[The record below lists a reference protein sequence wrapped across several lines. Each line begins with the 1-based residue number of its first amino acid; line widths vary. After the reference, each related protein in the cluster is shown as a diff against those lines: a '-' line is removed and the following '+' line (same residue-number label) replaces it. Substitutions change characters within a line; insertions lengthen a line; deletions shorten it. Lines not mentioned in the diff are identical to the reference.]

1 MTNETFIKQ
10 VEKAL
15 ENSNIADKERKELE
29 KLLKNLL
36 KNNTPEEVSGLL
48 LEMITPSKKR

>member
-1 MTNETFIKQ
+1 MTNELFIKQ
-10 VEKAL
+10 IEKAL
-15 ENSNIADKERKELE
+15 ENSNLADKERKELE
-29 KLLKNLL
+29 KLLKKLL

>member
-15 ENSNIADKERKELE
+15 ENSNLADKERKELE
-29 KLLKNLL
+29 KLLKKLL

>member
-1 MTNETFIKQ
+1 MTNDTFIKQ

-15 ENSNIADKERKELE
+15 ENSNLADKERKELE
-29 KLLKNLL
+29 KLLKKLL

-48 LEMITPSKKR
+48 LEMITPSKKQ

>member
-1 MTNETFIKQ
+1 MTNDTFIKQ

-15 ENSNIADKERKELE
+15 ENSNLADKERKELE
-29 KLLKNLL
+29 KLLKKLL

-48 LEMITPSKKR
+48 LEMITPSKQQ

>member
-15 ENSNIADKERKELE
+15 ENSNLADKERKELE
-29 KLLKNLL
+29 ELLKNLL
-36 KNNTPEEVSGLL
+36 KKNTPEEVSELL